1 MLRRPPRSTRT
12 DTRFPD
18 TTLFRSGEPRG
29 AGRRTEDLQRG
40 QRHRRRDLGGA
51 AQPVRPEGGRVMGEQ
66 KRRRAAGAEDLRLQG
81 PKPGGFRLFAAF
93 ERWMAKDTPW
103 RGEPGE
109 FGRRQR
115 ERAFERRLDRIL
127 LSGDKRRRLL
137 AKGKK

>member
-1 MLRRPPRSTRT
+1 MIFFLKQKTANEMRIS
-12 DTRFPD
+12 DWSSD
-18 TTLFRSGEPRG
+18 VCSS
-29 AGRRTEDLQRG
+29 DL
-40 QRHRRRDLGGA
+40 
-51 AQPVRPEGGRVMGEQ
+51 PEGGRVMGEQ

>member
-1 MLRRPPRSTRT
+1 MIFFLKQKTAYEMRIS
-12 DTRFPD
+12 DWSSD
-18 TTLFRSGEPRG
+18 VCSS
-29 AGRRTEDLQRG
+29 DL
-40 QRHRRRDLGGA
+40 
-51 AQPVRPEGGRVMGEQ
+51 PEGGRVMGEQ

-127 LSGDKRRRLL
+127 RTEEHTSALQSLQRSAYAVLCLEKTNKTD
-137 AKGKK
+137 

>member
-1 MLRRPPRSTRT
+1 
-12 DTRFPD
+12 
-18 TTLFRSGEPRG
+18 
-29 AGRRTEDLQRG
+29 
-40 QRHRRRDLGGA
+40 
-51 AQPVRPEGGRVMGEQ
+51 MGEQ

-127 LSGDKRRRLL
+127 LSGDKRRLLL
-137 AKGKK
+137 AKGKKRARNQKQPSRTEDPSVGERDGRTC

>member
-1 MLRRPPRSTRT
+1 
-12 DTRFPD
+12 
-18 TTLFRSGEPRG
+18 
-29 AGRRTEDLQRG
+29 
-40 QRHRRRDLGGA
+40 
-51 AQPVRPEGGRVMGEQ
+51 MGEQ

-137 AKGKK
+137 AKGKRSEEHTSELQSLMRISYAVFCLKKKKNTYRRKNK